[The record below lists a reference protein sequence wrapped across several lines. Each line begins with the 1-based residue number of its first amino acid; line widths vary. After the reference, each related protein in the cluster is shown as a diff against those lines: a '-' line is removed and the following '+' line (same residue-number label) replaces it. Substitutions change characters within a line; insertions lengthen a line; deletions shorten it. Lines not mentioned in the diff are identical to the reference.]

1 MGSLRSNFHL
11 QKEMMSWT
19 CLVLGLFV
27 STNVC
32 QASFAASDAS
42 KTADQKV
49 SLKRQILEEILAEI
63 EQQELA
69 LQRQLHEQQTVH
81 LQQQQFE
88 QQQRQ
93 LLLQQQ
99 QHLQEQQILNQH
111 LQQHQQQ
118 DQHQAQQKLLRQQ
131 IQHLLEL
138 ELPQNNHLIDSLTAK
153 VYEVAL
159 ICRDSKCAKD
169 FDFDRKKVEIT
180 KVIEPFTDVFI
191 ARMLSLVAPEFIAV
205 SKKI

>member
-1 MGSLRSNFHL
+1 MSDMNSLI
-11 QKEMMSWT
+11 
-19 CLVLGLFV
+19 CLGFGLVVLTI
-27 STNVC
+27 SC
-32 QASFAASDAS
+32 QASFASSDAS
-42 KTADQKV
+42 KTCLDGNCNQKI
-49 SLKRQILEEILAEI
+49 SLKRRILEEILAEI

-69 LQRQLHEQQTVH
+69 LQRQLEQQQTVH
-81 LQQQQFE
+81 LQ
-88 QQQRQ
+88 
-93 LLLQQQ
+93 QQQ

-118 DQHQAQQKLLRQQ
+118 DQHQAQLRQLRQQ

-153 VYEVAL
+153 VYEVSL

>member
-1 MGSLRSNFHL
+1 MGI
-11 QKEMMSWT
+11 
-19 CLVLGLFV
+19 CLILGLV
-27 STNVC
+27 VLTSSSK
-32 QASFAASDAS
+32 ASFASSDAS
-42 KTADQKV
+42 KTCLDGNCNRKI

-69 LQRQLHEQQTVH
+69 LQHQLEQQQTVH

-93 LLLQQQ
+93 FLLQQ

-118 DQHQAQQKLLRQQ
+118 DQHQAQQRQLRQQ

-138 ELPQNNHLIDSLTAK
+138 ELPQNNQLIDSLTDR

-159 ICRDSKCAKD
+159 ICTNSKCAKD

-180 KVIEPFTDVFI
+180 KVIEPFMDVFI
-191 ARMLSLVAPEFIAV
+191 ARLLSLVAPEFIAV
-205 SKKI
+205 NKII

>member
-1 MGSLRSNFHL
+1 MSHMNSLI
-11 QKEMMSWT
+11 
-19 CLVLGLFV
+19 CLGFGLVFLTI
-27 STNVC
+27 SC
-32 QASFAASDAS
+32 QASFASNDAS
-42 KTADQKV
+42 KTCLDGNCNQKI

-69 LQRQLHEQQTVH
+69 LQRQLEQQQTVH

-118 DQHQAQQKLLRQQ
+118 DQHQAQLRQLRQQ

-153 VYEVAL
+153 VYEVSL